1 MFHIRNLYLF
11 PEHQENPPTAFRAV
25 VFTSRHTNG
34 RQNSYLLLS
43 RRGKLKTDNCFI
55 FASFTVVI
63 LFIAWCRAVPTP
75 RDVDWPLEC
84 RANGHI
90 CLSAGG
96 TLASNVYLSADGMT
110 ER

>member
-1 MFHIRNLYLF
+1 MFF
-11 PEHQENPPTAFRAV
+11 FETQC
-25 VFTSRHTNG
+25 TNG

-43 RRGKLKTDNCFI
+43 RGGKLKTDNCFI
-55 FASFTVVI
+55 FASLTVVS
-63 LFIAWCRAVPTP
+63 LFIAWSRAVPTP

-96 TLASNVYLSADGMT
+96 TLASNVYLSADGIT